1 METMERANLL
11 ASIPLFESLDAAEV
25 GALAA
30 QLEERRCAKD
40 EVVFRE
46 GDPGDRL
53 FIIRDGSVGISHG
66 EGKARVD
73 LTTLSNGQ
81 YFGELSL
88 FDGGARSATATA
100 LRDTVLLVLPRPEF
114 QRFLERTPRA
124 APAIMAEMASRMRQT
139 NELMSRQVSRN
150 VLEEA
155 EERLTLGQ
163 RVADHVASFG
173 GSWPFI
179 GFFSLVMAIWMA
191 WNAMRHDTGFDPYPF
206 ILLNLVLST
215 LAALQAPVIMMS
227 QNRQA
232 TKDKLLAQNDYLV
245 NLKSEVGIGQLLKG
259 QSELLARIGLLE
271 RAAGPRSRDVVASP
285 PAE

>member
-1 METMERANLL
+1 MESANLL
-11 ASIPLFESLDAAEV
+11 ANIPLFESLDAAELA
-25 GALAA
+25 ALAA

-40 EVVFRE
+40 EVVFRQ

-53 FIIRDGSVGISHG
+53 FIIRDGAVVISHG

-73 LTTLSNGQ
+73 LATLSNGQ

-88 FDGGARSATATA
+88 FDGEARSATATA
-100 LRDTVLLVLPRPEF
+100 RRDTTLLVLPRADF
-114 QRFLERTPRA
+114 QGFLERTPRA
-124 APAIMAEMASRMRQT
+124 APSIMSEMAARMRQT
-139 NELMSRQVSRN
+139 NELMARQVSRN

-155 EERLTLGQ
+155 EEELTLGQ
-163 RVADHVASFG
+163 HVADKVASFG

-179 GFFSLVMAIWMA
+179 GVFALIMATWMT
-191 WNAMRHDTGFDPYPF
+191 WNAMRHDIGFDPYPF

-232 TKDKLLAQNDYLV
+232 AKDKLLAQNDYLV
-245 NLKSEVGIGQLLKG
+245 NLKSETGIDQLLKG
-259 QSELLARIGLLE
+259 QSEMLARITLLE
-271 RAAGPRSRDVVASP
+271 RAAGSRTHDVPASR